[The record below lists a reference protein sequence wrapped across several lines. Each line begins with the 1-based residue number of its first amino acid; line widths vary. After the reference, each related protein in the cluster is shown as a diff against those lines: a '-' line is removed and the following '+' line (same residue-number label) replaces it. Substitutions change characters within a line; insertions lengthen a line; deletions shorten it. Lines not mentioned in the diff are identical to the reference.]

1 MSPLGIGDVR
11 FQGQSRSHLLASS
24 ISGFDPFRTCRL
36 VSPGSVAEGRPEVSV
51 LPEIGWLPGEKPASV
66 SARGMVTAVR
76 PAAEAGIGD
85 AYERQHVIG
94 HDPVAVPLGQ
104 VLIVKLAPLG
114 ISWYERTRTCNLAVA
129 G

>member
-104 VLIVKLAPLG
+104 VLIV
-114 ISWYERTRTCNLAVA
+114 
-129 G
+129 